1 MPLFTAA
8 LLALLACDGKNVEP
22 MDGGD
27 DTAGDD
33 TALSTEDNDGDG
45 YSPADG
51 DCNDED
57 ETIHPTAIEEAC
69 DGVDQNCDGVDGLF
83 ISDEEDRDGDGFTTL
98 DGDCNDD
105 DPAVNP
111 VVPEICD
118 DLRDNNCDGQLDG
131 DDAACA
137 VKGCGC
143 ASALSPSSPAAIW
156 LLLPLGVLLRRRSSG
171 GLRSRAG

>member
-1 MPLFTAA
+1 
-8 LLALLACDGKNVEP
+8 
-22 MDGGD
+22 
-27 DTAGDD
+27 
-33 TALSTEDNDGDG
+33 
-45 YSPADG
+45 
-51 DCNDED
+51 
-57 ETIHPTAIEEAC
+57 
-69 DGVDQNCDGVDGLF
+69 
-83 ISDEEDRDGDGFTTL
+83 
-98 DGDCNDD
+98 
-105 DPAVNP
+105 
-111 VVPEICD
+111 VPEICD